1 MSNALADMSSS
12 LKSVVETSATTLADL
27 VDEAR
32 SRIEDLPPLA
42 RQRRRRSSRRIAPF
56 VVFGLLAVVVLMMVN
71 RSRRREEVDPVD
83 QSSVRHR

>member
-12 LKSVVETSATTLADL
+12 LKTAVGSSASTLADL

-32 SRIEDLPPLA
+32 SRIEDLPPLSGQ
-42 RQRRRRSSRRIAPF
+42 RHRRNRRRVAPF
-56 VVFGLLAVVVLMMVN
+56 VAFGLLAVVVWMMAQRGRHN
-71 RSRRREEVDPVD
+71 DVDPVD